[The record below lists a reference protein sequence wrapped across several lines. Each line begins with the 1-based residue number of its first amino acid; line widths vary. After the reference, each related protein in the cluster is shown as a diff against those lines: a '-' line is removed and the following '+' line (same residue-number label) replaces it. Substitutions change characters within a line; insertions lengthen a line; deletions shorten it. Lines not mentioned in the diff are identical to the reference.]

1 MKRTQIVLVSMLLLM
16 ALLAGC
22 GGGDKTP
29 GSTASIPPKE
39 SSSNASSV
47 TQQDAPASSSEAPA
61 SQQSPASSAAPS
73 SAPEPASEP
82 EPEAPASS
90 SEPEPAEKPDTPAEP
105 FDAAAA
111 VAVEDTDGGIKV
123 TFHQLP
129 QTAQDVE
136 ALLEI
141 YPRSDARNVSAFFL
155 ASLVRYV
162 DSPDDAFAM
171 IDVLRGP
178 QPMSDADKAFM
189 KERLSDKLYLPRAYF
204 EGAVP
209 KNEYQPDEPWV
220 LIVYDDPVTPPEGYS
235 YTQVKT
241 SGADS
246 SRRIVTRLKD
256 DLNYLWEYNGILLS
270 IRLPASEDPWA

>member
-1 MKRTQIVLVSMLLLM
+1 MLLLM

-39 SSSNASSV
+39 SSSTSSAA
-47 TQQDAPASSSEAPA
+47 QQDASADSSEAPA
-61 SQQSPASSAAPS
+61 SQKSPASSAAAS
-73 SAPEPASEP
+73 SAPEPAPET

-90 SEPEPAEKPDTPAEP
+90 SEPETAQNSEAPEEP
-105 FDAAAA
+105 FDAAEA
-111 VAVEDTDGGIKV
+111 VAVENIDGGIKV

-129 QTAQDVE
+129 RTEKDME
-136 ALLEI
+136 ALLEL

-162 DSPDDAFAM
+162 DSPNDAFAM

-178 QPMSDADKAFM
+178 QPMSDADKSFM

-220 LIVYDDPVTPPEGYS
+220 LIVYDDPVPPPEGYS

-241 SGADS
+241 SGADN

-256 DLNYLWEYNGILLS
+256 DLNYLWEYNGALLS

>member
-1 MKRTQIVLVSMLLLM
+1 MKRMQIVLVSMLLLV

-22 GGGDKTP
+22 GSGDKSP
-29 GSTASIPPKE
+29 SSTAAIPPKE
-39 SSSNASSV
+39 SSSTSSAA
-47 TQQDAPASSSEAPA
+47 QQDASGGSSEAPA
-61 SQQSPASSAAPS
+61 AQQSPASSAAPS
-73 SAPEPASEP
+73 SAPEPEP
-82 EPEAPASS
+82 ETEPEAPASS
-90 SEPEPAEKPDTPAEP
+90 SGPEMAENPEASEET

-111 VAVEDTDGGIKV
+111 VAVEETDGGIKV

-129 QTAQDVE
+129 QTEKDIE
-136 ALLEI
+136 ALLEL

-178 QPMSDADKAFM
+178 QPMSDADKSFM

-220 LIVYDDPVTPPEGYS
+220 LVIYDDPVTPPEGYA

-241 SGADS
+241 SGADN

-256 DLNYLWEYNGILLS
+256 DLNYLWEYNGSLLS